1 MKLLKKT
8 VFVLVGTMVLQCSVP
23 VMGQEGS
30 DTELDVP
37 IQLEDFE
44 IQVQEDSI
52 LADEE
57 SGQFEKGE
65 QFEEDLELQTVV
77 APEER
82 VDTILYEEKESDRMG
97 KDTVYGYGWHYNPT
111 EGWYFY
117 DAAGIKMMGWLNS
130 GGTWYYLDPNNVEY
144 PGLMVSD
151 CSREIGG
158 NVYGFNSDGSM
169 AVGWYY
175 REAEGWYYHDQSGAR
190 KTGWVES
197 YGAWYYLNP
206 ENAEYPGLMV
216 TDCIREI
223 GGNTYEFDENGTMK
237 VGWRYKD
244 GEGWYYHDQ
253 SGARKTGWV
262 ESYGAWYYLDPEN
275 VEYPGLMVT
284 DCIREIGGNTYEF
297 DENGTMKVG
306 WRYKDGEGWYYHD
319 QSGARKTGWVQSYG
333 LWYYLDSE
341 NGNKMVCDTWKI
353 IGGKWYFFENNGVM
367 KTNWAYIYGEWYYFG
382 TDGGARIGWQMINGD
397 WYYFYTAH
405 DVHGGPEASMA
416 ANQSI
421 DGWYIGFDGIARPDE
436 RIADIMTYTYVPYVS
451 GGTTPV
457 GWDCSGFTQWALGY
471 LGVNIPRLSHEQAMG
486 GTWVDPW
493 NMASWRPGDILVY
506 STNGYAGHVALYL
519 GDGMLMH
526 SLNEKYGTI
535 IQSVA
540 YYDWWDTGT
549 YLSGVRRYL

>member
-8 VFVLVGTMVLQCSVP
+8 VFVLVGTMVFQCSVP
-23 VMGQEGS
+23 VMGQEIS
-30 DTELDVP
+30 DAELDMP
-37 IQLEDFE
+37 IQLEDSV
-44 IQVQEDSI
+44 IQGKEDSI

-57 SGQFEKGE
+57 SGQQKNE
-65 QFEEDLELQTVV
+65 QLVEDVESQTVV
-77 APEER
+77 VQEER
-82 VDTILYEEKESDRMG
+82 KDTILYEEKESDRIE
-97 KDTVYGYGWHYNPT
+97 KDTVHGYGWSYNPA

-117 DAAGIKMMGWLNS
+117 DAAGIKVTGWLNS
-130 GGTWYYLDPNNVEY
+130 GGKWYYLDPNNVEY

-151 CSREIGG
+151 CIREIGG
-158 NVYGFNSDGSM
+158 DVYGFNRDGSM

-175 REAEGWYYHDQSGAR
+175 RESEGWYYHDQSGAR
-190 KTGWVES
+190 KTGWV
-197 YGAWYYLNP
+197 
-206 ENAEYPGLMV
+206 
-216 TDCIREI
+216 R
-223 GGNTYEFDENGTMK
+223 
-237 VGWRYKD
+237 
-244 GEGWYYHDQ
+244 
-253 SGARKTGWV
+253 
-262 ESYGAWYYLDPEN
+262 
-275 VEYPGLMVT
+275 
-284 DCIREIGGNTYEF
+284 
-297 DENGTMKVG
+297 
-306 WRYKDGEGWYYHD
+306 
-319 QSGARKTGWVQSYG
+319 SYG

-341 NGNKMVCDTWKI
+341 NGNKMVCDTWKL
-353 IGGKWYFFENNGVM
+353 IGGKWYYFEKNGVM
-367 KTNWAYIYGEWYYFG
+367 KTNWAYICGEWYYFG
-382 TDGGARIGWQMINGD
+382 ADGGARIGWQMINGD

>member
-8 VFVLVGTMVLQCSVP
+8 VFVLVGTMVFQCSVP
-23 VMGQEGS
+23 VMGQEIS
-30 DTELDVP
+30 DAELDMP
-37 IQLEDFE
+37 IQLEDSV
-44 IQVQEDSI
+44 IQGKEDSI

-57 SGQFEKGE
+57 SGQQKNE
-65 QFEEDLELQTVV
+65 QLVEDVESQTVV
-77 APEER
+77 VQEER
-82 VDTILYEEKESDRMG
+82 KDTILYEEKESDRIE
-97 KDTVYGYGWHYNPT
+97 KDTVHGYGWSYNPA

-117 DAAGIKMMGWLNS
+117 DAAGIKVTGWLNS
-130 GGTWYYLDPNNVEY
+130 GGKWYYLDPNNVEY

-151 CSREIGG
+151 CIREIGG
-158 NVYGFNSDGSM
+158 DVYGFNRDGSM

-175 REAEGWYYHDQSGAR
+175 RESEGWYYHDQSGVR
-190 KTGWVES
+190 KTGWVKS
-197 YGAWYYLNP
+197 YSAWYYLDP
-206 ENAEYPGLMV
+206 ENVEYPGLMV
-216 TDCIREI
+216 SDCIREI

-237 VGWRYKD
+237 IGWCYKD

-262 ESYGAWYYLDPEN
+262 
-275 VEYPGLMVT
+275 
-284 DCIREIGGNTYEF
+284 R
-297 DENGTMKVG
+297 
-306 WRYKDGEGWYYHD
+306 
-319 QSGARKTGWVQSYG
+319 SYG

-341 NGNKMVCDTWKI
+341 NGNKMVCDTWKL
-353 IGGKWYFFENNGVM
+353 IGGKWYYFEKNGVM
-367 KTNWAYIYGEWYYFG
+367 KTNWAYICGEWYYFG
-382 TDGGARIGWQMINGD
+382 ADGGARIGWQMINGD